1 MLKSLCNDDLIIYII
16 QQNRMTISSYCHEGV
31 RDVQRYLWHKF
42 QVKTIN
48 TTNVLMKYQPWAK
61 VTPRFKIKITQA

>member
-1 MLKSLCNDDLIIYII
+1 MSKSICNDDVIMYIT
-16 QQNRMTISSYCHEGV
+16 QQNHMTISSYCHEGV

-48 TTNVLMKYQPWAK
+48 TTNVIMKYQPSAK
-61 VTPRFKIKITQA
+61 VTPGLKIKITQA